1 MPLHAQ
7 TRSTVLL
14 ACTPQSRARLYPLL
28 AGIADVVTASTLEEA
43 LQRLAAGPA
52 LIVCSMK
59 FDDSR
64 MLDLAAEASRRY
76 PHIPFVCCRAS
87 ESELPSASLRGAR
100 RRVEPWVSWSS
111 SIFSKRPASWDLSTR
126 PISSGNASRGTWES
140 RRLRGLALGSLRPH
154 LRLQAPPL
162 DDSTRMRGGKPLP
175 HPARHF
181 ARAGL
186 TIGPLSDRS
195 GHVLAFDATRR
206 ESFRIRS

>member
-87 ESELPSASLRGAR
+87 ESELPSASLHAVHAAASNVGVVEFFDLFEAAGELGPEHAADLFRECVAR
-100 RRVEPWVSWSS
+100 HVGKPEASRPRPGIPSAAP
-111 SIFSKRPASWDLSTR
+111 PAS
-126 PISSGNASRGTWES
+126 G
-140 RRLRGLALGSLRPH
+140 
-154 LRLQAPPL
+154 PP
-162 DDSTRMRGGKPLP
+162 
-175 HPARHF
+175 A
-181 ARAGL
+181 
-186 TIGPLSDRS
+186 
-195 GHVLAFDATRR
+195 
-206 ESFRIRS
+206 